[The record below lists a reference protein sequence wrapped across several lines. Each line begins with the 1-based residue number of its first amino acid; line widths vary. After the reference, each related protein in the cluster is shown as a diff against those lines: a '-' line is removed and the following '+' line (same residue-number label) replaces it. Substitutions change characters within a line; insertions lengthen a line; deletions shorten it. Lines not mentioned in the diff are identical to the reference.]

1 MFYLQQGRLHWSYDK
16 FCGHLI
22 NILRM
27 WRHVLQVNTQ
37 ELEYHHAR
45 RHADSFLHTPV
56 YPLICDSVYP
66 CFLSSLLCSSSDSKE
81 RDIHVWVLWNRMSNA
96 LRTVTDELGS
106 CGGALAI
113 DSLCV
118 AALRNVVR
126 ILRGGKAKNV
136 GPLLHLLGIC

>member
-1 MFYLQQGRLHWSYDK
+1 MPEDMQTVFY
-16 FCGHLI
+16 I
-22 NILRM
+22 
-27 WRHVLQVNTQ
+27 
-37 ELEYHHAR
+37 
-45 RHADSFLHTPV
+45 
-56 YPLICDSVYP
+56 
-66 CFLSSLLCSSSDSKE
+66 LLCIHLYAIAY
-81 RDIHVWVLWNRMSNA
+81 IHVWVLWNRMSNA